1 MGCTRSVPRDP
12 QQAWPG
18 QRPLPGLWSRT
29 GREAAQ
35 PGNMRQDRD
44 RRLGSM
50 RCLPAGHCLV
60 TGALWYRMARPVPAL
75 TTAAQHAFYGT
86 PTFHGLTLWMVMW
99 KCRMGGTE
107 PCACFALRRCMSCDP
122 GPHIAQPGFASTA
135 VEYARA
141 NGMDPERS
149 PPTQRALQRPH
160 TSGTMGNDGLYG
172 STSERLRG
180 AQSWC
185 VCSALHA
192 CPSRAQ
198 LVASTCDLPAFVGRS
213 AARWPC
219 YAPNHVLH
227 ANRHGPPHELLP
239 RQDLGP
245 RLPPGGWRAAG
256 TGMHLGKAR
265 ASTAHG
271 GPRQD
276 ETPGLRRAR
285 MYQ

>member
-1 MGCTRSVPRDP
+1 
-12 QQAWPG
+12 
-18 QRPLPGLWSRT
+18 
-29 GREAAQ
+29 
-35 PGNMRQDRD
+35 
-44 RRLGSM
+44 
-50 RCLPAGHCLV
+50 
-60 TGALWYRMARPVPAL
+60 
-75 TTAAQHAFYGT
+75 
-86 PTFHGLTLWMVMW
+86 
-99 KCRMGGTE
+99 MGGTE
-107 PCACFALRRCMSCDP
+107 PCARFAWRRCMSCDRSLLALESDA

-141 NGMDPERS
+141 NGMDPESS
-149 PPTQRALQRPH
+149 PPPQRALQRPH

-185 VCSALHA
+185 VFRALYT
-192 CPSRAQ
+192 CPRRVQ
-198 LVASTCDLPAFVGRS
+198 LVASTCDLPALVGRS
-213 AARWPC
+213 VARCPC
-219 YAPNHVLH
+219 SAPNHGSYTSRH
-227 ANRHGPPHELLP
+227 APPPELLP

-276 ETPGLRRAR
+276 DTPGLRRAR
-285 MYQ
+285 ISQ